1 MRDNKELVRS
11 VERTGTQSTV
21 SIARVQGEIV
31 RKSLHLLIAVVPVLA
46 SANLPATLGLLALGT
61 LFYTFAE
68 ASRRHG
74 NPILVVSDLTLIAS
88 RDRDQ
93 NGFVLGPVTLGLG
106 AMLALLLYP
115 LPSASIAI
123 YALAFGDGFASLV
136 GKIVG
141 GPKIPLL
148 QGKTVSG
155 SLACFTA
162 VFLFAF
168 HVSHRPLESLIIA
181 GAATVLEG
189 IPTGNFDNIIIPFG
203 VGMVAAKLLIP

>member
-1 MRDNKELVRS
+1 MQDNQDLARS
-11 VERTGTQSTV
+11 IERTRAQAAS

-46 SANLPATLGLLALGT
+46 SVNLPATLGLLGLGT
-61 LFYTFAE
+61 LFYTLAE

-74 NPILVVSDLTLIAS
+74 NPILVISDLTLLAS
-88 RDRDQ
+88 RDKDR

-106 AMLALLLYP
+106 TMLALLLYP
-115 LPSASIAI
+115 EPSASIAI

-148 QGKTVSG
+148 HGKTFSG
-155 SLACFTA
+155 SLACFSV
-162 VFLFAF
+162 VFLMAF
-168 HVSHRPLESLIIA
+168 HVSRRPLESLIIA
-181 GAATVLEG
+181 AVATVLEG

-203 VGMVAAKLLIP
+203 VGMIASQLLIP